1 MTGVQNS
8 LTGLYQT
15 IEARLALYKPLASLQ
30 GRLDLVLAQAAPV
43 DPLASHLAAG
53 PLVSA
58 PTLAIAASKPDVH
71 ELIWSSTLV
80 VCRLS
85 YLSMISLQNGNN
97 SVSHSLHLCIPN
109 CQAVLGVHNSVHE
122 D

>member
-1 MTGVQNS
+1 MLVAGVQNS

-53 PLVSA
+53 PLVS
-58 PTLAIAASKPDVH
+58 PSTPSLAASKPDVH
-71 ELIWSSTLV
+71 ELMCSSALV

-85 YLSMISLQNGNN
+85 FWCKM
-97 SVSHSLHLCIPN
+97 
-109 CQAVLGVHNSVHE
+109 
-122 D
+122 

>member
-1 MTGVQNS
+1 MLITFSSLAGVQGS

-53 PLVSA
+53 PMVSLA
-58 PTLAIAASKPDVH
+58 TLSASKPYMNSLCMFGFILFLKTVKDSLCDVCTSPPKCQAMP
-71 ELIWSSTLV
+71 LYFFL
-80 VCRLS
+80 
-85 YLSMISLQNGNN
+85 
-97 SVSHSLHLCIPN
+97 N
-109 CQAVLGVHNSVHE
+109 CQAQSL
-122 D
+122 